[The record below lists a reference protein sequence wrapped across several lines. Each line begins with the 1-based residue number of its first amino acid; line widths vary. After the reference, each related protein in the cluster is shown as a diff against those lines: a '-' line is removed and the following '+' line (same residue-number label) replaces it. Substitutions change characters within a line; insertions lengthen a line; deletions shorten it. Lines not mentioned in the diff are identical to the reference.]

1 MAACQ
6 VNGVV
11 VVLIANLHTRQFS
24 CQIASLNFFRIGNM
38 ILRQK
43 ANLISCQIACEII
56 RLVSDAYLTACQA
69 CQKGEQQPARVAMCN
84 NHCPS
89 SDNNILCIN
98 NIFKYQI

>member
-11 VVLIANLHTRQFS
+11 VVLIANLH
-24 CQIASLNFFRIGNM
+24 FFRIGNM

-56 RLVSDAYLTACQA
+56 RLVSDAYLAACQA
-69 CQKGEQQPARVAMCN
+69 CQNVEQQPARVAMCN